1 MNPTIH
7 LVTSENLDI
16 FQKSI
21 WSNVSRV
28 TPLCG
33 VVKDSKSVNYLPTNQ
48 PTKQGARSPI
58 ELLWKTQKYWFS
70 PTVFFNFVL
79 QTSCILL
86 VTDGMLAINRRQLDN
101 LHQRPTDLST
111 LQNIFSIIFAV
122 TIPLKPYCC
131 SECEQN
137 KNHIAKH
144 FINHICSHNSSK
156 TILLLWMWAESKSH
170 CKTFYQSDLQS
181 HFPLKPYCCSECEQN
196 QDHIAKTFYQSN
208 FAITL
213 SSKNHI
219 AALNVSRIKTWRFD
233 ISPDTSIGVWNRP

>member
-1 MNPTIH
+1 MSPTIH

-70 PTVFFNFVL
+70 PTAFFSFVL

-156 TILLLWMWAESKSH
+156 AILLLWMWAESKPEDMIFPPTPVSVSE
-170 CKTFYQSDLQS
+170 TSRRRLQISLQQSFLLS
-181 HFPLKPYCCSECEQN
+181 
-196 QDHIAKTFYQSN
+196 
-208 FAITL
+208 AIFTNL
-213 SSKNHI
+213 AFS
-219 AALNVSRIKTWRFD
+219 F
-233 ISPDTSIGVWNRP
+233 

>member
-1 MNPTIH
+1 MSPTIH

-48 PTKQGARSPI
+48 ARGKI
-58 ELLWKTQKYWFS
+58 TYWAVVENSKILIFPHCIFQFCS
-70 PTVFFNFVL
+70 SNILYLACYRRDVGNKPSATWQSAPTVNWPF
-79 QTSCILL
+79 
-86 VTDGMLAINRRQLDN
+86 
-101 LHQRPTDLST
+101 
-111 LQNIFSIIFAV
+111 
-122 TIPLKPYCC
+122 
-131 SECEQN
+131 
-137 KNHIAKH
+137 HIAKH

-156 TILLLWMWAESKSH
+156 IILLLWMWAESKSH

-196 QDHIAKTFYQSN
+196 QNPKIWYFRCRCLKQAVGVCKYP
-208 FAITL
+208 
-213 SSKNHI
+213 SSKVFCSQQYLQILLSAFN
-219 AALNVSRIKTWRFD
+219 NQTD
-233 ISPDTSIGVWNRP
+233 